1 MSNKTLFWDRQSVKR
16 ETLLKN
22 AKRYTRESQT
32 SAHGDSVGDDRG
44 RFRCK
49 DCPQPQSYK
58 QQKKG
63 KIFTALA
70 HGLEAFWKCFSVSPF
85 LLPQLLSNQPSLPPP
100 PASLDTHTP
109 SNTDLPPTH
118 TPPNHFFPL
127 FLCWKGSMTSL
138 FLSFTFRLSVY
149 QLILAWPP
157 REE

>member
-1 MSNKTLFWDRQSVKR
+1 MQRLPPTSVLQTAEKR
-16 ETLLKN
+16 KDFYSISSWAGGLL
-22 AKRYTRESQT
+22 E
-32 SAHGDSVGDDRG
+32 V
-44 RFRCK
+44 
-49 DCPQPQSYK
+49 
-58 QQKKG
+58 
-63 KIFTALA
+63 
-70 HGLEAFWKCFSVSPF
+70 FSVSPF

-127 FLCWKGSMTSL
+127 FLCWKGSMTYL

-157 REE
+157 REEWKECIDVGVKTIWLCYCGNRVGEHFRGRGAQKSSWETEWDV